1 MPHVLADK
9 TPDAPRLIRDGIYDL
24 IRDEILSCTL
34 VPGSQFHEQDLAQRY
49 EVSKSPIRDALL
61 RLQEQNLV
69 EVLPRRG
76 YRVRPISVA
85 DAIEMYEMRLLY
97 ERACAARVIEHAS
110 DGEIAT
116 LDAFRS
122 SPAGTDMPAWIAYNR
137 HFHIALASLCGNSRL
152 IRASVDVIEHFDRL
166 TYVSVAAVSG
176 TDVNVAD
183 GKPGNAAGLQQFV
196 AEHAA
201 IIDAIKA
208 RDKRLSS
215 ALIKEHTE
223 SSRKRT
229 LDAIA
234 NPAIVP

>member
-1 MPHVLADK
+1 MTTVLTDK
-9 TPDAPRLIRDGIYDL
+9 TPDVPRLVRDGIYDR

-34 VPGSQFHEQDLAQRY
+34 APGSQFHEQDLAQRY
-49 EVSKSPIRDALL
+49 AVSKSPIRDALL

-69 EVLPRRG
+69 EVLPRKG
-76 YRVRPISVA
+76 YRVRPVSVA
-85 DAIEMYEMRLLY
+85 DAMEMYEMRLLY
-97 ERACAARVIEHAS
+97 ERACAVRIIDQTS
-110 DGEIAT
+110 DVDIAG
-116 LDAFRS
+116 LDVFRT

-137 HFHIALASLCGNSRL
+137 RFHIALAGLCGNTRL
-152 IRASVDVIEHFDRL
+152 MRASIDVIEHFDRL
-166 TYVSVAAVSG
+166 TYVSVTG
-176 TDVNVAD
+176 GD
-183 GKPGNAAGLQQFV
+183 PGNAAGLQQFV

-201 IIDAIKA
+201 IIDALKA
-208 RDKRLSS
+208 RDKRLAA